1 MTDSASRKRSRL
13 LVASLLVLFAGQSRT
28 ASAQDLAAI
37 GRELTSIEADAH
49 NVVREPLRR
58 RAMQSPT
65 HVEERLTDGQ
75 LFYQLRDFIRASI
88 IFTDIVDNYPQH
100 RAFPDALFLLGD
112 SLFRAGDN
120 LGARTRFRQII
131 ARASEQGF
139 RPYVQRALGRLIE
152 IAIRTRNFDG
162 VDEYFAQL
170 SRLPPQEI
178 EAATNYFRAKYLYNR
193 AVPTDEVMRGAG
205 GGQVEQTPGGQ
216 NGQAGQPGPPAG
228 GGAPNAATG
237 NQPTPPVLHVDEAV
251 LDQARQAFEQVR
263 ERSPYYPQSRYF
275 IGVIFTVRGQYPQAI
290 EAFRRVLRTRATTPE
305 QRDVA
310 ELTQLAL
317 GRLYYETDQLDQAV
331 EAYQAVPR
339 TSSLFDLALY
349 EIAWVYIRQGD
360 STRAERAL
368 EVLTIAAPESRFI
381 PDAKILRG
389 NLLLRNGR
397 FDDANQVFRQVVRQF
412 GPVRRELD
420 DIVTAH
426 ADARG
431 YFQDL
436 VRQNMESFDAN
447 SFLPPLAIRWA
458 RIEGDMDRA
467 LAILSDL
474 SQARQLTRETSDL
487 IERLTAALNSPNRV
501 NIFADLRRHR
511 EQTISLRN
519 RLARARQQLAQ
530 SEASQGGGGEIAQV
544 REQRR
549 AIERFLGG
557 MPTSD
562 DDFAVRN
569 DRLLL
574 RYRELERV
582 LRDLEVELMGLDA
595 RIVATER
602 YIADVTARS
611 PGHEAG
617 VEAARTELATHR
629 AAVVTYRAQIQALHR
644 QIEAGRIQVGVGDS
658 RYQRDDRLRTEY
670 NRLVARE
677 HELIAAGGGGNGEVG
692 VLYRRADAIEATL
705 EEHDR
710 AIDTVVEERTTDMR
724 RVLDEETHN
733 VEGYRVRLGEL
744 ETETVDVVGGVTYL
758 NFNQVRQRFYDLVL
772 RADVGRIDVAWS
784 EREEHRMRVEMLTRE
799 RSREIQALDDEFREI
814 MDERPAGTPD
824 DAPEAPQTDTPR
836 QPSQGASP

>member
-1 MTDSASRKRSRL
+1 MTESQRPRSRA
-13 LVASLLVLFAGQSRT
+13 LVASLLALLSGLSST

-49 NVVREPLRR
+49 NVVRDPLRR
-58 RAMQSPT
+58 RALQSPT

-100 RAFPDALFLLGD
+100 RAFPDALYLLGD

-131 ARASEQGF
+131 SRADESAF

-162 VDEYFAQL
+162 VEEYFAQL

-178 EAATNYFRAKYLYNR
+178 EAATNYFRAKYLYSR
-193 AVPTDEVMRGAG
+193 AVPADEVMRGNG
-205 GGQVEQTPGGQ
+205 GGQVNATPGGQ
-216 NGQAGQPGPPAG
+216 SGTPQAGGTQPAAGAQPA
-228 GGAPNAATG
+228 A
-237 NQPTPPVLHVDEAV
+237 PVLHVDEGA
-251 LDQARQAFEQVR
+251 LDQARQAFEQVG

-275 IGVIFTVRGQYPQAI
+275 IGVILTVRGQYPQAI
-290 EAFRRVLRTRATTPE
+290 EAFRRVLRSRATTPE
-305 QRDVA
+305 QRQVA

-339 TSSLFDLALY
+339 TSALFDIALY

-368 EVLTIAAPESRFI
+368 EVLTIAAPESRYI

-397 FDDANQVFRQVVRQF
+397 FDDANTVFRQVVRQF

-431 YFQDL
+431 YFRDL

-447 SFLPPLAIRWA
+447 AFLPPLAIRWA

-467 LAILSDL
+467 LSILSDL
-474 SQARQLTRETSDL
+474 SQARQLTRETSEL
-487 IERLTAALNSPNRV
+487 IERLSAALNSPNRV

-519 RLARARQQLAQ
+519 RLARVRQQLIAGE
-530 SEASQGGGGEIAQV
+530 SRSGGGGEIAQV

-562 DDFAVRN
+562 DDFVVRN
-569 DRLLL
+569 ERLLT

-582 LRDLEVELMGLDA
+582 LRDLEVELLGLDA

-602 YIADVTARS
+602 YITDVTARN
-611 PGHEAG
+611 PEQTTG
-617 VEAARTELATHR
+617 VEAARNELATHR
-629 AAVVTYRAQIQALHR
+629 AAVATYRELIQHLHM

-658 RYQRDDRLRTEY
+658 RYQRDDRLRAEY

-677 HELIAAGGGGNGEVG
+677 HELGGGGGEIG
-692 VLYRRADAIEATL
+692 VLYRRADEIEATL

-710 AIDTVVEERTTDMR
+710 AIDQVVEERTTDMR

-733 VEGYRVRLGEL
+733 VEGYRTRLGEL
-744 ETETVDVVGGVTYL
+744 ETETVEVVGGVTFL
-758 NFNQVRQRFYDLVL
+758 NFNQVRARFYDLVL

-784 EREEHRMRVEMLTRE
+784 QREEHRMRVEMLTRE

-814 MDERPAGTPD
+814 MDERPAGAPD
-824 DAPEAPQTDTPR
+824 EAPPEAPQTDTPR
-836 QPSQGASP
+836 QPSEGASP